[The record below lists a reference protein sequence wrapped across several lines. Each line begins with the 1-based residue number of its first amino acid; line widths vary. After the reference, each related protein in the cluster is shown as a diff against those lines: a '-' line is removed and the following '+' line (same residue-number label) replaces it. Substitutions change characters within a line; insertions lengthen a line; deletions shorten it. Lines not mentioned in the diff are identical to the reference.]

1 MQMFEI
7 IICYR
12 KHLIADQIYEIRFT
26 DNALT
31 LTNVNDHLK
40 SLQPKRPDT
49 PKYIVPLNWSSQIS
63 WQLTP
68 KENAFGFWTSPK
80 KFKWFHVKQSD
91 LLILKKILSKFV
103 SFTKVQDF
111 YEATEH
117 LATGSNSQVYQVV
130 RKSDKSDNYVT
141 KCITKEAIQN
151 SVEKMNGIFDE
162 LNILKQ
168 LNHPNLPRFEEFYVG
183 DGTYY
188 IVLEYCRGQSLNSY
202 IKELKHQL
210 NVRIIQNILWELLQ
224 GVAYL
229 HSLNIIHRD
238 IKPENIILNIQEK
251 KIDLKIVDFGLSVK
265 LEPNKE
271 LKKCGTPG
279 YVAPEII
286 NLKNGKYGLE
296 SDIFSVGC
304 VFYKLLLRKDLFYG
318 ETQNEILSA
327 NRRCLCNIQNLSLI
341 HIPITAQNLLSE
353 MLQEDPRL
361 RIKATSALQHHFF
374 RENFRISTRNI
385 PLLLSQVRAS
395 FHTQTSNTK
404 QLLSDDD
411 IHVEYFN
418 NELPPINQIPVF
430 LDYHKNGQKITQY
443 QENLNSQSTDSKFLF
458 RNVSKSTG

>member
-1 MQMFEI
+1 MQMVEL

-12 KHLIADQIYEIRFT
+12 KHVIADQIYEIRLT
-26 DNALT
+26 DNTLT
-31 LTNVNDHLK
+31 LTN
-40 SLQPKRPDT
+40 PKKPDT
-49 PKYIVPLNWSSQIS
+49 PKYIFPLNWSSEIS
-63 WQLTP
+63 WQLTS
-68 KENAFGFWTSPK
+68 KENAFGFYTQPK
-80 KFKWFHVKQSD
+80 KFKWFHAKQSD

-117 LATGSNSQVYQVV
+117 LASGSSSQVYQVV
-130 RKSDKSDNYVT
+130 RKSDKNNNFVT
-141 KCITKEAIQN
+141 KCITKETIQN
-151 SVEKMNGIFDE
+151 SVEKMNGLFDE

-183 DGTYY
+183 NGTYY
-188 IVLEYCRGQSLNSY
+188 IVLEYCQGQSLNLY
-202 IKELKHQL
+202 LKELKHQL

-224 GVAYL
+224 GIAYL
-229 HSLNIIHRD
+229 HSLNIMHRD

-279 YVAPEII
+279 FVAPEII

-304 VFYKLLLRKDLFYG
+304 VFYKLLLRKDLFQG

-327 NRRCLCNIQNLSLI
+327 NRRCQLNIQNLQLI
-341 HIPITAQNLLSE
+341 HIPLTAQNLLSE

-361 RIKATSALQHHFF
+361 RIKAILALQHPFF

-385 PLLLSQVRAS
+385 NLNLSHFRTS

-404 QLLSDDD
+404 QQHSDDEILVD
-411 IHVEYFN
+411 YFN

-430 LDYHKNGQKITQY
+430 LKYHKNGQKITQNQDNY
-443 QENLNSQSTDSKFLF
+443 NSQSTDSKFLY
-458 RNVSKSTG
+458 RNISKSTG

>member
-1 MQMFEI
+1 MQMLEI

-26 DNALT
+26 DNTLT
-31 LTNVNDHLK
+31 LTN
-40 SLQPKRPDT
+40 PKQPDT

-63 WQLTP
+63 WQLTS
-68 KENAFGFWTSPK
+68 KENAFGFQTSPK
-80 KFKWFHVKQSD
+80 KYKWFHAKQSD

-117 LATGSNSQVYQVV
+117 LASGSNSQVYQVV
-130 RKSDKSDNYVT
+130 RKSDRNDNFVT
-141 KCITKEAIQN
+141 KCITKETIQN
-151 SVEKMNGIFDE
+151 SVDKMNGIFDE

-168 LNHPNLPRFEEFYVG
+168 LNHPNLLRFEEFYVG
-183 DGTYY
+183 DGTFY
-188 IVLEYCRGQSLNSY
+188 IVLEYCKGQSLNSY

-210 NVRIIQNILWELLQ
+210 NVRIIQNILWEILQ

-229 HSLNIIHRD
+229 HSLNIMHRD
-238 IKPENIILNIQEK
+238 IKPENIILNIYEK

-265 LEPNKE
+265 LQSNKE

-304 VFYKLLLRKDLFYG
+304 VFYKLLLRKDLFQG
-318 ETQNEILSA
+318 ETQNETLSA
-327 NRRCLCNIQNLSLI
+327 NRRCQFNLQNLSLI
-341 HIPITAQNLLSE
+341 HISITAQNLLSE

-361 RIKATSALQHHFF
+361 RINANSALHHSFF
-374 RENFRISTRNI
+374 RENFRNSIRNL
-385 PLLLSQVRAS
+385 PLGLSQLMS
-395 FHTQTSNTK
+395 SYHTQTSNLK
-404 QLLSDDD
+404 HQHHNEEE

-418 NELPPINQIPVF
+418 CELPPINQIPVF
-430 LDYHKNGQKITQY
+430 LEYHKNGQKITQN
-443 QENLNSQSTDSKFLF
+443 QENLNSQSTDSKFIF
-458 RNVSKSTG
+458 RNISKSTS

>member
-12 KHLIADQIYEIRFT
+12 KHLVGDQIYEIRFT

-31 LTNVNDHLK
+31 LTN
-40 SLQPKRPDT
+40 PKKPDT
-49 PKYIVPLNWSSQIS
+49 PKYILPLNWSSQIT
-63 WQLTP
+63 WQLTS
-68 KENAFGFWTSPK
+68 KENAFGFQITPK
-80 KFKWFHVKQSD
+80 KFKWFHAKQSD

-103 SFTKVQDF
+103 SFTKIQDF

-117 LATGSNSQVYQVV
+117 LASGSNSQVYQVI
-130 RKSDKSDNYVT
+130 RKSDKNDNFVT
-141 KCITKEAIQN
+141 KCITKETIQN
-151 SVEKMNGIFDE
+151 SVEKMNGLYDE

-188 IVLEYCRGQSLNSY
+188 IVLEYCKGQSLNSY

-229 HSLNIIHRD
+229 HSLNIMHRD
-238 IKPENIILNIQEK
+238 LKPENIILNIQEK

-304 VFYKLLLRKDLFYG
+304 VFYKLLLRKDLFQG

-327 NRRCLCNIQNLSLI
+327 NRRCLFNIQNLSLI

-361 RIKATSALQHHFF
+361 RIKATSALHHSFF
-374 RENFRISTRNI
+374 RENFRISIRNI
-385 PLLLSQVRAS
+385 PLGFSQFRAS
-395 FHTQTSNTK
+395 FHTQTSNSK
-404 QLLSDDD
+404 HQFNNNDEE

-418 NELPPINQIPVF
+418 SELPPINQIPIF
-430 LDYHKNGQKITQY
+430 LEYHKNGQKITQN
-443 QENLNSQSTDSKFLF
+443 QENLNSQSTDSKFVF